1 MEQEL
6 EIARR
11 IASNDKVAFRELFDK
26 YQSEVLKLCYAM
38 IRDKD
43 DAEDITQ
50 EVFVEVF
57 CSIGS
62 YKGKSKLSTWI
73 YRIAVNKSINFMSFY
88 IFKTILKSI
97 NFIRKQKIRRLFA
110 TKEKRTTDNSTNVGS
125 DWTLRDRQYKEYLD
139 KALSNL
145 PEKQRTAFVLY
156 MYEELPQKE
165 IAAIMNCSIS
175 VVEVSIHRARKS
187 IEKYIQSF
195 DKELLT

>member
-11 IASNDKVAFRELFDK
+11 IASNDKVAFRALFDK

-73 YRIAVNKSINFMSFY
+73 YRIAVNKSINF
-88 IFKTILKSI
+88 
-97 NFIRKQKIRRLFA
+97 IRKQKIRRLFA
-110 TKEKRTTDNSTNVGS
+110 TKEKRTIDNSTNVGS

>member
-1 MEQEL
+1 MH
-6 EIARR
+6 
-11 IASNDKVAFRELFDK
+11 
-26 YQSEVLKLCYAM
+26 Y
-38 IRDKD
+38 IR
-43 DAEDITQ
+43 
-50 EVFVEVF
+50 
-57 CSIGS
+57 
-62 YKGKSKLSTWI
+62 
-73 YRIAVNKSINFMSFY
+73 SFFY
-88 IFKTILKSI
+88 GW
-97 NFIRKQKIRRLFA
+97 NRKNNIKI
-110 TKEKRTTDNSTNVGS
+110 
-125 DWTLRDRQYKEYLD
+125 YKEYLD

>member
-73 YRIAVNKSINFMSFY
+73 YRIAVNKSINF
-88 IFKTILKSI
+88 
-97 NFIRKQKIRRLFA
+97 IRKQKIRRLFA
-110 TKEKRTTDNSTNVGS
+110 TKEKRTIDNSTNVGS

-165 IAAIMNCSIS
+165 NLS
-175 VVEVSIHRARKS
+175 KS
-187 IEKYIQSF
+187 IYNH
-195 DKELLT
+195 LTRNF